1 MPIRYCRLAAVL
13 LAGVILPPSAAN
25 ATPNSAAAV
34 QGRVLPFDPHLD
46 IGVDFDSAAVPATVD
61 GNTQFDLP
69 KAARGGLKAAG
80 LAVFVPQDIENDAT
94 LASARATADAKHRII
109 IGLAARY
116 PTQVGLAH
124 SPEELR
130 RIVASHRLAVVET
143 IVNGGA
149 FVASLDDLDVWAA
162 KGVQIFGFVHAGH
175 NRLADSSRPAFLR
188 GETTVGRWGGL
199 SPLGKQALERLNR
212 LGVLID
218 VSQLSDAAFADVL
231 KLSKAPVIASHSDVR
246 ALVDTG
252 RNLPDAQL
260 DALKTQGGVIAI
272 NAFSS
277 YLRPHDAQYSDGIA
291 ALNRESGVSDATMAT
306 LDPGRSKAYQAR
318 ATALHAAEPKA
329 TVADLVNAVDYA
341 VKRIGI
347 DHVALSSDFNHGGG
361 VIGWMNE
368 GETGNVT
375 AELLRHGYDGGAIAK
390 LWSGNLL
397 RVWAAAQ
404 AEGRALRK

>member
-162 KGVQIFGFVHAGH
+162 KGVQIFG
-175 NRLADSSRPAFLR
+175 
-188 GETTVGRWGGL
+188 
-199 SPLGKQALERLNR
+199 
-212 LGVLID
+212 
-218 VSQLSDAAFADVL
+218 
-231 KLSKAPVIASHSDVR
+231 
-246 ALVDTG
+246 
-252 RNLPDAQL
+252 
-260 DALKTQGGVIAI
+260 
-272 NAFSS
+272 
-277 YLRPHDAQYSDGIA
+277 
-291 ALNRESGVSDATMAT
+291 
-306 LDPGRSKAYQAR
+306 
-318 ATALHAAEPKA
+318 
-329 TVADLVNAVDYA
+329 
-341 VKRIGI
+341 
-347 DHVALSSDFNHGGG
+347 
-361 VIGWMNE
+361 
-368 GETGNVT
+368 
-375 AELLRHGYDGGAIAK
+375 
-390 LWSGNLL
+390 
-397 RVWAAAQ
+397 
-404 AEGRALRK
+404 